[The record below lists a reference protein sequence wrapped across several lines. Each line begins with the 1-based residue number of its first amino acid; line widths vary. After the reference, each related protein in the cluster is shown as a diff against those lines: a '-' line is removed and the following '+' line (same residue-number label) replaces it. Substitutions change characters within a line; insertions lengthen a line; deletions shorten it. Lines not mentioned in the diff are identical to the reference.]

1 MDLELLAY
9 NLYDTPLS
17 TGIRMVT
24 WLIPAVQS
32 VHILAIAILV
42 GSAMVMELR
51 LAGVMATDVATR
63 TVVKRHLPWLWSAL
77 GVLVLTGGTLMIA
90 EPQRVLGNTVF
101 WWKMTAVFGA
111 FVLTLLFRLPIL
123 RPQFQLDHAW
133 WRALV
138 KPTAWLS
145 MAAWIFAIFCGRWI
159 AYAL

>member
-17 TGIRMVT
+17 TAIRLAPG
-24 WLIPAVQS
+24 LIPALQS

-51 LAGVMATDVATR
+51 LAGVMAVDEAPR
-63 TVVKRHLPWLWSAL
+63 AVVRRYLPWLLGAL
-77 GVLVLTGGTLMIA
+77 GVLLLTGLALAIA

-101 WWKMTAVFGA
+101 WWKMSAVLGA
-111 FVLTLLFRLPIL
+111 FVLTLLFRYPIL
-123 RPQFQLDHAW
+123 RQQFQLEQAW
-133 WRALV
+133 WRQVV
-138 KPTAWLS
+138 KPTAWL
-145 MAAWIFAIFCGRWI
+145 MLATWVFVIFCGRWI